1 MLFVGKTILSLLNCL
16 GSLVKSQLAICVT
29 VYLWIQLCSIDLCV
43 HAKLL
48 QLFLNLCDPMDCS
61 PPSFS
66 VHGILQTRILEWVPF
81 PSPGDLP
88 DPGMEPMC
96 LMSPGFFT
104 TSATW
109 EAPPLIW
116 MFVLCQHHN
125 LLFFGCTMQHVGS
138 SSLIR
143 DQTCASCN
151 GSSES

>member
-81 PSPGDLP
+81 PSPGDLS
-88 DPGMEPMC
+88 DPGIE
-96 LMSPGFFT
+96 PGFPALQAD
-104 TSATW
+104 SLPS
-109 EAPPLIW
+109 EGDLKLNPKELK
-116 MFVLCQHHN
+116 MER
-125 LLFFGCTMQHVGS
+125 LF
-138 SSLIR
+138 
-143 DQTCASCN
+143 
-151 GSSES
+151 